1 MIEINLLPGGKK
13 KAAPGAGFKLKLA
26 LPDFR
31 ALLANVKD
39 PWLIAA
45 VVAWII
51 AGGGSA
57 ALFITERA
65 RLAVVESRLDS
76 VRAEKRRFDVVIA
89 QKRQSEKIRDSLVAE
104 INVIRGIDSDRYIW
118 PHVLDQITKALPPY
132 TWLTNIAAVAVI
144 APGGAPTPPTT
155 DSSGATV
162 VRLTIS
168 GSTVDIQ
175 AYTTFLRQL
184 AASPWLTDVAPATSQ
199 TIIEADRPVTAFNV
213 GLRFKVADSVY
224 MRTVPLAQSLRE
236 RLWRSGSPPISAA
249 RSCCSSSSSPRRGA
263 TSSGPRCTRR
273 WRGGSATRSRRRT
286 ACRPSSTAPRRTSRA
301 ARWRTCGA
309 RSRNT
314 RQCSA

>member
-1 MIEINLLPGGKK
+1 MIEINLLPGGKR
-13 KAAPGAGFKLKLA
+13 KAAPGAGFKLRLA

-45 VVAWII
+45 VVTWVI

-76 VRAEKRRFDVVIA
+76 VRSEKRRFDVVIA
-89 QKRQSEKIRDSLVAE
+89 QKRQSEKIRDSLVAQ
-104 INVIRGIDSDRYIW
+104 INIIRGIDSDRYIW

-132 TWLTNIAAVAVI
+132 TWLTNIAGVAAI
-144 APGGAPTPPTT
+144 TAPGSAAPPPTT
-155 DSSGATV
+155 DSSGATM

-224 MRTVPLAQSLRE
+224 MRTVPLAQSLR
-236 RLWRSGSPPISAA
+236 
-249 RSCCSSSSSPRRGA
+249 
-263 TSSGPRCTRR
+263 
-273 WRGGSATRSRRRT
+273 
-286 ACRPSSTAPRRTSRA
+286 
-301 ARWRTCGA
+301 
-309 RSRNT
+309 
-314 RQCSA
+314 